1 MTEDII
7 NLVDTEPPERYRFDY
22 RGMHRY
28 LVTLPVFGGKKIFTE
43 QGRVEKVL
51 NTLRDSA
58 LQHYFDVYAYCFLP
72 DQVVLI
78 VRGKEETSMMKE
90 FLADFR
96 SRSSAVMEE
105 VLGHPLW
112 KKKYLER
119 VLRKT
124 EDSRRIAETIFQ
136 MPVKA
141 DLVRTSTEYEFQGSL
156 VIIPGPKKWTEA
168 NRKPK
173 KHDSVGNKK
182 KRRPF

>member
-22 RGMHRY
+22 KGMHRY
-28 LVTLPVFGGKKIFTE
+28 LVALPAFGAKKVFTE
-43 QGRVEKVL
+43 RSLVEKVL
-51 NTLRDSA
+51 NALRDSA
-58 LQHYFDVYAYCFLP
+58 LHHQFDVYAYCFLP
-72 DQVVLI
+72 DQVALI

-96 SRSSAVMEE
+96 SRSSSATEE

-112 KKKYLER
+112 RKKYLER

-124 EDSRRIAETIFQ
+124 EDSKRIAETIFQ

-141 DLVRTSTEYEFQGSL
+141 GLVVKSADYEFQGSF
-156 VIIPGPKKWTEA
+156 VIIPGPKKWTQA
-168 NRKPK
+168 HSKPK
-173 KHDSVGNKK
+173 EYGGDAHK

>member
-1 MTEDII
+1 MAEDII
-7 NLVDTEPPERYRFDY
+7 SLIDTEPPDRYRFDY

-28 LVTLPVFGGKKIFTE
+28 LITLPVYGAKKIFTE
-43 QGRVEKVL
+43 RSRVEKVL
-51 NTLRDSA
+51 NSLRDSA
-58 LQHYFDVYAYCFLP
+58 LEHHFDVYAYCFLP
-72 DQVVLI
+72 DQVALI

-96 SRSSAVMEE
+96 LRSSAAVED

-141 DLVRTSTEYEFQGSL
+141 GFARNSSDYEFQGSF
-156 VIIPGPKKWTEA
+156 VIIPGPKKKWADA

-173 KHDSVGNKK
+173 
-182 KRRPF
+182 RL

>member
-7 NLVDTEPPERYRFDY
+7 SLIDTEPPDRYRFDY

-28 LVTLPVFGGKKIFTE
+28 LITLPVFGGKKIFTE
-43 QGRVEKVL
+43 KSRIDMVL
-51 NTLRDSA
+51 NSLRDSG
-58 LQHYFDVYAYCFLP
+58 LEHHFDVYAYCFLP
-72 DQVVLI
+72 DQVSLI

-96 SRSSAVMEE
+96 ARSSAAMEQ

-112 KKKYLER
+112 KRKYLER

-124 EDSRRIAETIFQ
+124 EDSRRVAEIIFQ

-141 DLVRTSTEYEFQGSL
+141 GLARTSSDYEFQGSF
-156 VIIPGPKKWTEA
+156 VIIPGPKKWTQA

-173 KHDSVGNKK
+173 KHDSAGNK

>member
-1 MTEDII
+1 MADDII
-7 NLVDTEPPERYRFDY
+7 SLIDTEPPDRYRFDY

-28 LVTLPVFGGKKIFTE
+28 LITLPVYGAKKLFTE
-43 QGRVEKVL
+43 RSRVETVL

-58 LQHYFDVYAYCFLP
+58 LEHHFDVYAYCFLP
-72 DQVVLI
+72 DQVALI

-90 FLADFR
+90 FLTDFR
-96 SRSSAVMEE
+96 SRSSAAIEDM
-105 VLGHPLW
+105 LGHPLW
-112 KKKYLER
+112 KRKYLER

-141 DLVRTSTEYEFQGSL
+141 GLVRTSTDYEFQGSF
-156 VIIPGPKKWTEA
+156 VIIPGPKKWSDA

-173 KHDSVGNKK
+173 
-182 KRRPF
+182 